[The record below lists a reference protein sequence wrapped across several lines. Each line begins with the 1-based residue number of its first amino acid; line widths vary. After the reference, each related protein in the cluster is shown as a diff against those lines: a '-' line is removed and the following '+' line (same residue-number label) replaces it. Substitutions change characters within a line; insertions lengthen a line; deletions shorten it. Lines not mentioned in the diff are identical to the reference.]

1 MVAFIL
7 AVTVMAA
14 DHYGHIMGSVRG
26 ALLTALNPI
35 ERIATY
41 PQHLYQSMAS
51 EYSTRNKLLLENQQL
66 NTELLLLKA
75 KQQQLANLQM
85 EVHRLEAL
93 LGTTGKMNDQSV
105 QIANISF
112 YSNNPLAQ
120 FVTLNKGQKD
130 GVENQQT
137 VIDANGI
144 MGQIVQT
151 TPSSSRALLITDP
164 DHQIPVRIQR
174 TAQRGIL
181 TGKGHDLMQLN
192 FIPYNSEVKVGDIL
206 ESSGLGGVF
215 PQGYP
220 VARVSKVEARR
231 ENPYLTISALPIAQ
245 LHQTHKVLILGKPEK
260 EEEENTAAS
269 NESQNQQ
276 PIQEVQQPAKVNQP
290 KEQDESND

>member
-7 AVTVMAA
+7 AVTIMAA

-26 ALLTALNPI
+26 ALLAALNPI

-41 PQHLYQSMAS
+41 PQHLYQLMAS
-51 EYSTRNKLLLENQQL
+51 EYSTRNTLQLENQQL
-66 NTELLLLKA
+66 KTELLLLKA
-75 KQQQLANLQM
+75 KQQQLANLEM
-85 EVHRLEAL
+85 EVRRLEAL
-93 LGTTGKMNDQSV
+93 LGTTGKVNDQSV
-105 QIANISF
+105 QIANISY

-120 FVTLNKGQKD
+120 FVTVNKGKQD

-151 TPSSSRALLITDP
+151 SPGSARVLLITDP

-192 FIPYNSEVKVGDIL
+192 FIPYNSEVRVGDIL

-220 VARVSKVEARR
+220 VARVSKVEARK
-231 ENPYLTISALPIAQ
+231 ENPYLSISALPVAQ
-245 LHQTHKVLILGKPEK
+245 LHQTHKVLILSKPE
-260 EEEENTAAS
+260 EI
-269 NESQNQQ
+269 NESDTSSEDASDSAALQQ
-276 PIQEVQQPAKVNQP
+276 DAAAAAKP
-290 KEQDESND
+290 EQDEPNE